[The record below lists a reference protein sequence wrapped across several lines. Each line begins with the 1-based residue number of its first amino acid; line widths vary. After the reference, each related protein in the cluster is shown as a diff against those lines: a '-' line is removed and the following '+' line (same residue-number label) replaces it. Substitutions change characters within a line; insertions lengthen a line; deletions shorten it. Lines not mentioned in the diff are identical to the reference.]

1 MGMIHLLFLIFTG
14 LIAACASSDNKSSN
28 GASLTLA
35 SSIAKRATDDA
46 FLPFFLSA
54 SLPSLIHSYTPT
66 LILSFTPTLLHSYTP
81 TLPLHSSSQHRNTA
95 GRVFGGYLM
104 RVAFELGFST
114 AYLFSGTHPRF
125 AEVDEVIFHK
135 PVEVGDVVRLRS
147 KVLYTSTP
155 EHFDLVRAE
164 AEAEARGERRS
175 TTGGVGDGEL
185 LGGEVLGGE
194 VLGGEVLDAPLEG
207 GRYGS
212 SSPSASGKSLMH
224 IQV

>member
-1 MGMIHLLFLIFTG
+1 
-14 LIAACASSDNKSSN
+14 
-28 GASLTLA
+28 
-35 SSIAKRATDDA
+35 
-46 FLPFFLSA
+46 
-54 SLPSLIHSYTPT
+54 
-66 LILSFTPTLLHSYTP
+66 
-81 TLPLHSSSQHRNTA
+81 
-95 GRVFGGYLM
+95 VFGGYLM

-175 TTGGVGDGEL
+175 TESSGEWRSTESSRRSTESSTQRRSTESSRRSTESSTTGGVGDGEVL
-185 LGGEVLGGE
+185 GGEVLGGEVLGGEVLGGE